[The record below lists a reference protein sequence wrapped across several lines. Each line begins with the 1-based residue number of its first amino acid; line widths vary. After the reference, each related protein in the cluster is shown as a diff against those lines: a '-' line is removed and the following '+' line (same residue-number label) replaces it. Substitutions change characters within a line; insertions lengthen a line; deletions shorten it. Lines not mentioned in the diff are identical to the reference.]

1 MKLVLATQNQDK
13 IREIKAALRGLDV
26 QILTLPK
33 IKGSKLRESGQTLEE
48 NALQKA
54 LSTFKI
60 TGLASLSDD
69 SGLEV
74 EYLNRAPGVRS
85 SRFAGNRATYLDNN
99 LKLLRKLNGVSLE
112 QRKAKFRCVLA
123 LVISEKRIYLTE
135 GKISGLIA
143 KEMRGKKGFGYDPVF
158 YVKRFH
164 KTLAQLSLEQKNR
177 ISHRGKALSKLRRF
191 LSRLAQR
198 NGLT

>member
-1 MKLVLATQNQDK
+1 LKLVLATQNQDK
-13 IREIKAALRGLDV
+13 IREIKAALRSLDV

-33 IKGSKLRESGQTLEE
+33 IKGSRLTERGRTLEA

-54 LSTFKI
+54 ISTFKI
-60 TGLASLSDD
+60 TGLASLADD

-85 SRFAGNRATYLDNN
+85 SRFAGNQATYLDNN
-99 LKLLRKLNGVSLE
+99 LKLLRKLKGVSLE

-123 LVISEKRIYLTE
+123 LVLSEKKIHLME
-135 GKISGLIA
+135 GKISGSIA
-143 KEMRGKKGFGYDPVF
+143 KEMKGKKGFGYDPVF

-164 KTLAQLSLEQKNR
+164 KTLAQMSLKQKNQ
-177 ISHRGKALSKLRRF
+177 ISHRGKALSKLRCL
-191 LSRLAQR
+191 LSGLAQR
-198 NGLT
+198 RA